1 MAAGPNH
8 ADTGAGL
15 LPLRGCVFPAPW
27 LLSPLSYQQAF
38 HRVINNL
45 FTSFGLA
52 DVCSLS
58 LAWLFCWSSTA
69 PRLRLSAA
77 PRLLPGLLAV
87 YRSEAASI
95 PYSPAASVPLHL
107 QADRIR
113 DSVCLWPYSGA
124 VVRVESIS
132 GTYATNFVCGKR
144 IV

>member
-1 MAAGPNH
+1 MAAYR
-8 ADTGAGL
+8 
-15 LPLRGCVFPAPW
+15 LPLRGCVFPAPR

-58 LAWLFCWSSTA
+58 LAWLFCW
-69 PRLRLSAA
+69 PSAA
-77 PRLLPGLLAV
+77 PRLLTV
-87 YRSEAASI
+87 YRSEAASV
-95 PYSPAASVPLHL
+95 PYSPAASVPLRL

-113 DSVCLWPYSGA
+113 DSVCPWPYSGA